1 MLTRLEVTGFK
12 NLHGFALD
20 FGPYTCIAGPNGVGK
35 SNIFDAIHFLSLLAD
50 NTINDAALK
59 VRQVQDAGES
69 TGEIA
74 DLLCAADGKRSRRI
88 EFAVE
93 MLVPRNVADGLG
105 RRAESSSSFLRYEVA
120 LAYEGPSEASGP
132 LGGLTLEREELRPIQ
147 AGRAGRHLKFPHHKG
162 RFRDSVV
169 YNRRRG
175 SAYIDTPEATSA
187 RQGGQQQEEGTVIE
201 VHQDGGSRGRSRPVP
216 AKRALRTI
224 VGTENTV
231 DTPTIL
237 AARQEMRSW
246 RMLAL
251 EPSAMRRPDRY
262 TQGAGIAA
270 NGAHIPATLYQ
281 SALAASKHGDDADDV
296 YGMVTSRLADLLPVR
311 KVGILRDDVRRLL
324 SLTIEDDAG
333 LQLPAS
339 AISDGT
345 LRFLALAVLA
355 EVSDECAVFC
365 MEEPENGIHPDGL
378 PAMQELLK
386 DIAVDPYAP
395 VAVGA
400 GNDEEQSEGADNAL
414 RQVIVAT
421 HSPYFVQLQ
430 DDADLLLARRAERKT
445 SAGVLQRLECLP
457 VEGAWR
463 SSTENGRPTLD
474 KLALQ
479 SYLEPP
485 GSTLFQ
491 MTTSA
496 R

>member
-35 SNIFDAIHFLSLLAD
+35 SNIFDAIHFLSLLVD

-74 DLLCAADGKRSRRI
+74 DLLCAADDSRRI
-88 EFAVE
+88 EFGVE
-93 MLVPRNVADGLG
+93 MLVPHNVVDGLG
-105 RRAESSSSFLRYEVA
+105 RRAESSSSFLRYEVV
-120 LAYEGPSEASGP
+120 LAYEEPSEASGP
-132 LGGLTLEREELRPIQ
+132 LGGLTLEREELRPIL
-147 AGRAGRHLKFPHHKG
+147 AGRAARHLKFPHRPG

-175 SAYIDTPEATSA
+175 SAYIDTPTAAGT
-187 RQGGQQQEEGTVIE
+187 RQEGQESGTVIE
-201 VHQDGGSRGRSRPVP
+201 VHQDAGSRGRSRPVL
-216 AKRALRTI
+216 AKQALRTI

-231 DTPTIL
+231 ATPTIL

-262 TQGAGIAA
+262 TQGAGIAS

-333 LQLPAS
+333 LQLPAN

-365 MEEPENGIHPDGL
+365 MEEPENGIHPDSL
-378 PAMQELLK
+378 PAMHELLK
-386 DIAVDPYAP
+386 DIAVDPDAP

-400 GNDEEQSEGADNAL
+400 VGNDGEQCEGVDNPL

-445 SAGVLQRLECLP
+445 SEGTLQRLECLP

-463 SSTENGRPTLD
+463 SSANDGRPTLD

-491 MTTSA
+491 MTAGA